1 LEKINLNKF
10 NDKIKYLGVK
20 YNEYTSSKNSD
31 IEKEIQ
37 LLKETIN
44 SVDQKFKDIKK
55 IQDIYETQIKD
66 HISNIINDISIPFY
80 INSGRILQEF
90 HGGNG
95 IFVRMGNDRSDGVKF
110 YSDIDLENDPLYS
123 LSSGQI
129 SSLVLSFCLT
139 LNDVYRDHLMG
150 MLLIDDPIQTMDEIN
165 TITFIDLIRN
175 NFSDR
180 QFIIST
186 HEDNFSS
193 LIRYKFI
200 QNHANVSVIS
210 MKETI

>member
-1 LEKINLNKF
+1 M
-10 NDKIKYLGVK
+10 G
-20 YNEYTSSKNSD
+20 
-31 IEKEIQ
+31 
-37 LLKETIN
+37 
-44 SVDQKFKDIKK
+44 
-55 IQDIYETQIKD
+55 
-66 HISNIINDISIPFY
+66 
-80 INSGRILQEF
+80 SGK
-90 HGGNG
+90 
-95 IFVRMGNDRSDGVKF
+95 SDGVKF

-129 SSLVLSFCLT
+129 SSLVLAFCLT
-139 LNDVYRDHLMG
+139 LNDVYREHYMG

-193 LIRYKFI
+193 LVRYKFA
-200 QNHANVSVIS
+200 QNDAKVSVVR
-210 MKETI
+210 MKEAI